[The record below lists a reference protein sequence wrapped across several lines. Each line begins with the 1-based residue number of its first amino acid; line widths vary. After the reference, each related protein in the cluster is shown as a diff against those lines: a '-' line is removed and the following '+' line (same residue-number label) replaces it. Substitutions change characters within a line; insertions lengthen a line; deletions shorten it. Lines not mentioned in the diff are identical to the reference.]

1 MWLFIFF
8 RDKERIGSVLKNKE
22 SIYKCNFS
30 YSTFRP
36 GHGSYAQ
43 MELKRCLLTKR
54 SNKTV
59 VCYNT
64 MRNKCL
70 TSKLRVIK
78 TVRMSM
84 RQTEYLLERIR
95 NLKIVHL
102 IRDPRGIIKSRA
114 GEEFLGKENKE
125 RLLSSREICKTFMAD
140 IYAADILKKKFPE
153 RIKRFLY
160 EDIAVNTSRS
170 VQELYDFIG
179 LDVPSTMPQWIK
191 NHTSSGKSNGYYG
204 LIRRDSSQ
212 VAYKWKTS
220 LSRETIDE
228 TDFICKTFYTV
239 AGYSKYIDI
248 TSGKV
253 KHAKNKHSSN

>member
-1 MWLFIFF
+1 MRLQ
-8 RDKERIGSVLKNKE
+8 
-22 SIYKCNFS
+22 
-30 YSTFRP
+30 RP
-36 GHGSYAQ
+36 GISLWLIA
-43 MELKRCLLTKR
+43 RP
-54 SNKTV
+54 
-59 VCYNT
+59 
-64 MRNKCL
+64 
-70 TSKLRVIK
+70 
-78 TVRMSM
+78 
-84 RQTEYLLERIR
+84 
-95 NLKIVHL
+95 KIVHL
-102 IRDPRGIIKSRA
+102 IRDPRGFIKTRA
-114 GEEFLGKENKE
+114 GGEFLGKENKD

-153 RIKRFLY
+153 LIKRFLY

-170 VQELYDFIG
+170 VQDLYDFIG